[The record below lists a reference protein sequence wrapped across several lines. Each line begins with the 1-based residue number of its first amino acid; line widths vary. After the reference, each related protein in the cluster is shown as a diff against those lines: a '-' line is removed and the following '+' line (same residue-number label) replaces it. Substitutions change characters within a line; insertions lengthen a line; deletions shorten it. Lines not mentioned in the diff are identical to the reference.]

1 MMGPL
6 NEPLDVGIVNPFSQA
21 REVTLGG
28 LGFTA
33 FPGMQDVQL
42 GGTSA
47 AHAPQPGVKLD
58 FEGEGTG
65 VLRKN
70 CPPGAVIT
78 PGSVPQYTGPLEF
91 ASPST
96 EQYVGQARVTDNLD
110 SVGTSREPRVHGAG
124 GISPGQMGRTG
135 GLPQIEPPRIHY
147 SANIGAFTNGATVS
161 RGSSG
166 ILRTI
171 HGSLLGPH
179 RRAAYEV
186 VGSAAPITNPSS
198 IVAPGG
204 EVTEL
209 YEQSTASLLITFRT
223 SASETVP
230 HKAILITKLEPA
242 DVPLGYDEAWDFTVS
257 YPGDEATTTRCAI
270 DIPSAPSGEY
280 RTSVKKGEVEREWT
294 SKLED
299 GIRQMIYRERVNGVL
314 VSHTIDEYATALW
327 DVAEEM
333 LVSSTLVTTT
343 TGAGLTT
350 LYRYWWDQSDPDNP
364 NNERL
369 QQVVYPDGSWEMS
382 AVSGDG
388 LRSVVLRPWL
398 SNSAPPVLASDPTPA
413 AADNLIARL
422 LQIEGSG
429 PNFEAV
435 ETTFASATLSNPN
448 LVDTVLTR
456 RAGVLVA
463 KEVRAGLNIQ
473 VYDGATLAGS
483 RVRSDGR
490 WYSDGNS
497 GARRIAWTG
506 LGSAAPSQIGFVDRV
521 EVLSSVASGVRT
533 TTEHRQAYGAGDPTA
548 GAQAPVFSTVTTSS
562 PASGNTLTEV
572 SKLDGITYEVVEYQY
587 EASASGRY
595 TGKLVNGVPVE
606 TVSYLFVQPAPPVSG
621 PPLPQVRSETRTSS
635 DGTFTTTTF
644 DSYDRPVLQR
654 VAGTAAGSVF
664 GVALPEQPA
673 SVTTWTYEARA
684 GGLPGWIVTTSV
696 KHEPVSSTLARV
708 TVEEYDGAGRLVFRR
723 LPDSSERF
731 YEYGMTNGERFERI
745 YAGASASET
754 TLLSETVYFRDQR
767 RKSVSGAAEIV
778 SLWQYSVPAP
788 FRTKVVHLQSGQLV
802 SEVTTDAF
810 GRPVTAYAPVSPT
823 QSGGATFFTS
833 SFTYDPAHGGLVSR
847 TVPSASEVTRTT
859 WSTDPAGGAKKV
871 EIISGVS
878 AAPNPVLN
886 EATDQ
891 SLRRV
896 VKWTEVDT
904 SAGYLAVGNESV
916 ALVWECE
923 AVFHAAQAGGWET
936 TPASTRRRAISDRP
950 KGGFAWNGH
959 AAGAAPVSWLNDGG
973 TDYTTARS
981 IAGVPGEEPLSSE
994 TVTRRSGAMFRRVVA
1009 RGGLDMAFSSPDAAN
1024 VLLPYN
1030 GWREALAEPSWDTIP
1045 HWPRLAISPSTG
1057 QVTSRQL
1064 PGGSIP
1070 TTVYTYYTVGSGG
1083 LTSSDIRIGRLRSE
1097 AAWDYLT
1104 DSTRGTTY
1112 FHYDAAGR
1120 VTASWGSATATTLYS
1135 YDVWG
1140 RRTGLKTFRSEPSA
1154 FAGLVPDN
1162 FGNVEAKI
1170 GSCWL
1175 NGGIGDL
1182 TQWVYSTN
1190 PALGAVVSKMFP
1202 DGTSTDYS
1210 YNAAGQVQTRTWA
1223 RTVSPTGPKVT
1234 TTYSWNFAGQLTGI
1248 GYNDGT
1254 PNVAFS
1260 YDRSGRVRY
1269 RTDGTG
1275 VTRMDYRFDG
1285 SPMTETT
1292 VDSASDTAVLVA
1304 GGRHLSRAYDS
1315 SGRLWKMEAAWGQ
1328 TLPGTAS
1335 TAGSSTLSPQVVFS
1349 YGAADRLV
1357 SIYSGGFTGAVTRTA
1372 TQESFSVSPNTG
1384 LYYPPSVYSTVYR
1397 DAQGLPS
1404 SHAAGG
1410 TINVAGSPSPFSIS
1424 TTQFGWNGDRL
1435 VSRTEAPDAKWNYTY
1450 DSKGQVRDAWKT
1462 VQNGGSAVTLNGTQ
1476 SRYSYDDMGNRTSL
1490 GEGPGFARMT
1500 TWTPNNLNQYT
1511 SVARQRTFDVTGR
1524 RSPGASIAVNSPFNA
1539 NGVSYQPTSNGLYY
1553 HIELTNSPTPG
1564 TNPTQEE
1571 LADTMEPVSVTQTLT
1586 PGATPTVISPPGA
1599 LQWLGLP
1606 NETPVYDADGNLR
1619 FDGRW
1624 TMTWDGENRLVKL
1637 ERPAWTQPTS
1647 TTEGYSFTAPANP
1660 QGIPPNALP
1669 AATIEFKY
1677 DGLSRLVERKVTR
1690 GIDPP
1695 EVEGYQ
1701 WDGWKLIM

>member
-1 MMGPL
+1 MGPL

-28 LGFTA
+28 LSFTA

-78 PGSVPQYTGPLEF
+78 PGSVPQYTGPLES

-242 DVPLGYDEAWDFTVS
+242 DVPPGYDEAWDFTVS

-270 DIPSAPSGEY
+270 DIPAAPSGEY

-299 GIRQMIYRERVNGVL
+299 SIRQMSYRERVNGVL
-314 VSHTIDEYATALW
+314 VRHTIDAYAPALW

-413 AADNLIARL
+413 VSDNLIARL

-435 ETTFASATLSNPN
+435 EVTFASATLSNPN

-463 KEVRAGLNIQ
+463 KEVRAGSNIK

-497 GARRIAWTG
+497 GARRIDWTG
-506 LGSAAPSQIGFVDRV
+506 LGSAAPSQTGFVDRV

-587 EASASGRY
+587 EASESGRY

-664 GVALPEQPA
+664 GVALPEQPV

-708 TVEEYDGAGRLVFRR
+708 TVEEYDGAGRLVWRR

-731 YEYGMTNGERFERI
+731 YDYAVISGERRERV
-745 YAGASASET
+745 YAGKLASDTS
-754 TLLSETVYFRDQR
+754 LLSETVYFRDQR
-767 RKSVSGAAEIV
+767 RKSVSGAAEIP
-778 SLWQYSVPAP
+778 SEWQYTVPAP
-788 FRTKVVHLQSGQLV
+788 FRTKVVHLTKGVDPQSEKVV
-802 SEVTTDAF
+802 SEVTSDAF
-810 GRPVTAYAPVSPT
+810 GRPVEAGAPVSPDPY
-823 QSGGATFFTS
+823 GGATSFTS
-833 SFTYDPAHGGLVSR
+833 SFTYDLVHGGLVARS
-847 TVPSASEVTRTT
+847 VPSPSGTTAYEVTSSSWFTE
-859 WSTDPAGGAKKV
+859 SSGGARKQ
-871 EIISGVS
+871 EIISGIS
-878 AAPNPVLN
+878 IDGVLS

-891 SLRRV
+891 ALRRV

-904 SAGYLAVGNESV
+904 SAGYLIVGNESV

-923 AVFHAAQAGGWET
+923 AVFHPAQAGGWET
-936 TPASTRRRAISDRP
+936 TPASVSRRAISDRP
-950 KGGFAWNGH
+950 MSGFAWNGH

-1045 HWPRLAISPSTG
+1045 HWPRLAISPVTG

-1097 AAWDYLT
+1097 AAWDYLA

-1112 FHYDAAGR
+1112 YHYDAAGR
-1120 VTASWGSATATTLYS
+1120 VTASWGSATATTLHS

-1154 FAGLVPDN
+1154 FAGLVPDS
-1162 FGNVEAKI
+1162 FSAVSDAVA
-1170 GSCWL
+1170 SSSTS
-1175 NGGIGDL
+1175 GDL

-1202 DGTSTDYS
+1202 DNTFTDYS
-1210 YNAAGQVQTRTWA
+1210 YNAAGQVQTRKWA
-1223 RTVSPTGPKVT
+1223 RTVSPNGPRVT

-1248 GYNDGT
+1248 AYNDHTLDSEGTPMDDGT
-1254 PNVAFS
+1254 PSVAFS

-1285 SPMTETT
+1285 SPLTETT
-1292 VDSASDTAVLVA
+1292 VDSASDSAVLVA

-1315 SGRLWKMEAAWGQ
+1315 SGRLWTMEAAWGQ
-1328 TLPGTAS
+1328 TLPGTVS
-1335 TAGSSTLSPQVVFS
+1335 TAGSSMLSPQVVFS
-1349 YGAADRLV
+1349 YGAADRIV

-1450 DSKGQVRDAWKT
+1450 DSKGQV
-1462 VQNGGSAVTLNGTQ
+1462 
-1476 SRYSYDDMGNRTSL
+1476 
-1490 GEGPGFARMT
+1490 
-1500 TWTPNNLNQYT
+1500 
-1511 SVARQRTFDVTGR
+1511 
-1524 RSPGASIAVNSPFNA
+1524 
-1539 NGVSYQPTSNGLYY
+1539 
-1553 HIELTNSPTPG
+1553 
-1564 TNPTQEE
+1564 
-1571 LADTMEPVSVTQTLT
+1571 
-1586 PGATPTVISPPGA
+1586 VI
-1599 LQWLGLP
+1599 
-1606 NETPVYDADGNLR
+1606 D
-1619 FDGRW
+1619 
-1624 TMTWDGENRLVKL
+1624 
-1637 ERPAWTQPTS
+1637 
-1647 TTEGYSFTAPANP
+1647 
-1660 QGIPPNALP
+1660 
-1669 AATIEFKY
+1669 
-1677 DGLSRLVERKVTR
+1677 
-1690 GIDPP
+1690 
-1695 EVEGYQ
+1695 
-1701 WDGWKLIM
+1701 